1 MTRNAIPKLDIMD
14 ADDNRLECL
23 METVLVVKLKQ
34 RPMSYFECIVMETMF
49 LTELSSKSYNNNTEI
64 LTFCEEPEVN
74 EEKKIILSIR
84 QETSQAKYSF
94 RLVWI
99 IYWIRSID
107 CNNVQLLL
115 VHYWTSSE
123 NNAIWMFV

>member
-34 RPMSYFECIVMETMF
+34 RPMSYFDCIVMETMF

-94 RLVWI
+94 RLV
-99 IYWIRSID
+99 
-107 CNNVQLLL
+107 
-115 VHYWTSSE
+115 
-123 NNAIWMFV
+123 